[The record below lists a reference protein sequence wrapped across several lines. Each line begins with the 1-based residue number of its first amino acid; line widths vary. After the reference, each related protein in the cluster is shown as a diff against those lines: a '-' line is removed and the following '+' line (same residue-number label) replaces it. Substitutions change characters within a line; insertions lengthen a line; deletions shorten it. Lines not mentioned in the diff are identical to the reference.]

1 MGNRQPGTRLEVGLV
16 SSEFEIWLMEMFE
29 VVIRGITI
37 GVLIGAVVG
46 GVMLYRFWRND
57 QQRRKDQ
64 T

>member
-29 VVIRGITI
+29 MVIRGITI

>member
-1 MGNRQPGTRLEVGLV
+1 MEVGLV
-16 SSEFEIWLMEMFE
+16 SIEFEIWLMEMFE

-46 GVMLYRFWRND
+46 GIVLYRFWRND